1 MDFKKFRYHAVK
13 VFVTL
18 ILLYIGAMGI
28 LGSLGLLGL
37 LGRLR
42 GGTLFDA
49 ILPLGI
55 FLTSSLFLAMGVLHY
70 RNSVTTLLKTT
81 MAVFGLFILLPI
93 LFASIV
99 FLNIGLMSF
108 VASFLFFISI
118 FVVPLG
124 LLYISNKMTLK
135 LTV

>member
-1 MDFKKFRYHAVK
+1 MDFKNFRYHAVK

-28 LGSLGLLGL
+28 LGSLGL

>member
-1 MDFKKFRYHAVK
+1 MDFKKLGYHGFK
-13 VFVTL
+13 VIVTL
-18 ILLYIGAMGI
+18 ILLFTGAMGI
-28 LGSLGLLGL
+28 LGSLGLLG
-37 LGRLR
+37 GLR

>member
-28 LGSLGLLGL
+28 LGSLGL

-93 LFASIV
+93 LFASTV

-135 LTV
+135 LTA

>member
-1 MDFKKFRYHAVK
+1 MDFKKLGYHGVK

-18 ILLYIGAMGI
+18 ILLFTGAMGI
-28 LGSLGLLGL
+28 LGSLCLLG
-37 LGRLR
+37 GLR
-42 GGTLFDA
+42 VGTLFDA

>member
-28 LGSLGLLGL
+28 LGSLGLLG
-37 LGRLR
+37 RLR

-55 FLTSSLFLAMGVLHY
+55 FLTSSLFLAMGFLHY

>member
-1 MDFKKFRYHAVK
+1 MDFKKLGYHGFK

-18 ILLYIGAMGI
+18 ILLFTGAMGI
-28 LGSLGLLGL
+28 LGSLGLLG
-37 LGRLR
+37 GLR

-93 LFASIV
+93 LFASLV
-99 FLNIGLMSF
+99 FLNVGSVWF

-124 LLYISNKMTLK
+124 LLHISNKMTLK
-135 LTV
+135 LAV

>member
-1 MDFKKFRYHAVK
+1 MNFKKFRYHAVK
-13 VFVTL
+13 VIVTL
-18 ILLYIGAMGI
+18 ILLFTGAMGI
-28 LGSLGLLGL
+28 LGSLGLLHM
-37 LGRLR
+37 LR
-42 GGTLFDA
+42 GGTIFDA

-93 LFASIV
+93 LFASLV
-99 FLNIGLMSF
+99 FLNVGSVWF

-124 LLYISNKMTLK
+124 LLHISNKMTLK

>member
-28 LGSLGLLGL
+28 LGSLGF

>member
-28 LGSLGLLGL
+28 LGSLGLLGK
-37 LGRLR
+37 LR

-93 LFASIV
+93 LFASLV
-99 FLNIGLMSF
+99 FLNVGSVWF

>member
-28 LGSLGLLGL
+28 LGSLGLLGK
-37 LGRLR
+37 LR

>member
-28 LGSLGLLGL
+28 LGSLGL

>member
-28 LGSLGLLGL
+28 LGSLGL

-135 LTV
+135 LTA

>member
-1 MDFKKFRYHAVK
+1 MDFKKLGYHGFK

-18 ILLYIGAMGI
+18 ILLFTGAMGI
-28 LGSLGLLGL
+28 LGSLGL

-49 ILPLGI
+49 ILPLGV

>member
-1 MDFKKFRYHAVK
+1 MDFKKLGYHGFK

-18 ILLYIGAMGI
+18 ILLFTGAMGI
-28 LGSLGLLGL
+28 LGSLGLLG
-37 LGRLR
+37 GLR

-99 FLNIGLMSF
+99 FLNVGSVWF

-124 LLYISNKMTLK
+124 LLHISNKMTLK

>member
-1 MDFKKFRYHAVK
+1 MNFKKFRYHAVK

-28 LGSLGLLGL
+28 LGSLGLLGK
-37 LGRLR
+37 LR

-124 LLYISNKMTLK
+124 LLHISNKMTLK

>member
-28 LGSLGLLGL
+28 LGSLGLLG
-37 LGRLR
+37 GLR

-124 LLYISNKMTLK
+124 LLHISNKMTLK